1 MLAVENVTLAIAG
14 RTLCS
19 ALSFAV
25 NAGERWVIVGPNGVG
40 KTTLLATLAGLRS
53 PASGTIRIE
62 GRAIREWTPRERA
75 LRVGLLPQDTVDAF
89 PDTALEI
96 AISGRHPHVARW
108 RAESQDDIAAANAAL
123 ADVDCQGLA
132 QRNVQTLSGG
142 ERRRVALAM
151 LLAQDPAIMLLDEP
165 TNHLD
170 VAHEVRVL
178 DLLARRVSTGQ
189 RAIVMS
195 IHDLTLAA
203 RHASHALL
211 FGFEGVRTGPASEM
225 LTAGNLSALYRQPLA
240 SVAFEDGIAFL
251 PRRNGDA
258 SQP

>member
-1 MLAVENVTLAIAG
+1 VILTVENVTLAVAG

-25 NAGERWVIVGPNGVG
+25 DAGECWVIVGPNGVG
-40 KTTLLATLAGLRS
+40 KTTLLATLAGLRA
-53 PASGTIRIE
+53 PASGAIGIE
-62 GRAIREWTPRERA
+62 GRAMREWTPRERA

-96 AISGRHPHVARW
+96 AIAGRHPHVARW
-108 RAESQDDIAAANAAL
+108 RAESPDDVAAARTAL
-123 ADVDCQGLA
+123 ADVDCAGLA
-132 QRNVQTLSGG
+132 ERNVQTLSGG

-178 DLLARRVSTGQ
+178 DLLARRASTGQ

-211 FGFEGVRTGPASEM
+211 FGFEGVSAGPASEM
-225 LTAGNLSALYRQPLA
+225 LTARNLSALYRQAL
-240 SVAFEDGIAFL
+240 VAVPHAGGTAFL
-251 PRRNGDA
+251 PA
-258 SQP
+258 

>member
-1 MLAVENVTLAIAG
+1 MLTVENVTLAVAG

-25 NAGERWVIVGPNGVG
+25 DAGECWVIVGPNGVG
-40 KTTLLATLAGLRS
+40 KTTLLATLAGLRA
-53 PASGTIRIE
+53 PASGAIGIE
-62 GRAIREWTPRERA
+62 GRAMREWTPRERA

-96 AISGRHPHVARW
+96 AIAGRHPHVARW
-108 RAESQDDIAAANAAL
+108 RAESPDDVAAARTAL
-123 ADVDCQGLA
+123 ADVDCAGLA
-132 QRNVQTLSGG
+132 ERNVQTLSGG

-178 DLLARRVSTGQ
+178 DLLARRASTGQ

-211 FGFEGVRTGPASEM
+211 FGFEGVSAGPASEM
-225 LTAGNLSALYRQPLA
+225 LTARNLSALYRQAL
-240 SVAFEDGIAFL
+240 VAVPHAGGTAFL
-251 PRRNGDA
+251 PA
-258 SQP
+258 

>member
-1 MLAVENVTLAIAG
+1 MLAVENVSLAMAG

-19 ALSFAV
+19 ALSFVV
-25 NAGERWVIVGPNGVG
+25 NPGERWVVVGPNGVG
-40 KTTLLATLAGLRS
+40 KTTLLATLAGLRP
-53 PASGTIRIE
+53 PASGTVRIE

-75 LRVGLLPQDTVDAF
+75 LRVGLLPQDTIDAF

-108 RAESQDDIAAANAAL
+108 RAESPDDVAAATTAL
-123 ADVDCQGLA
+123 ADVDCAGLA

-178 DLLARRVSTGQ
+178 DLLARRVSTGR

-211 FGFEGVRTGPASEM
+211 FGSEGVRAGPASEM
-225 LTAGNLSALYRQPLA
+225 LTAGNLSALYRQPL
-240 SVAFEDGIAFL
+240 VAVPHAGGTAFL
-251 PRRNGDA
+251 PA
-258 SQP
+258 

>member
-1 MLAVENVTLAIAG
+1 
-14 RTLCS
+14 
-19 ALSFAV
+19 
-25 NAGERWVIVGPNGVG
+25 
-40 KTTLLATLAGLRS
+40 LRS

-96 AISGRHPHVARW
+96 AMSGRHPHVARW
-108 RAESQDDIAAANAAL
+108 RAESPDDIAAANTAL
-123 ADVDCQGLA
+123 ADVDCAGLA

-203 RHASHALL
+203 RHATHALL
-211 FGFEGVRTGPASEM
+211 FGAEGVRAGPASEM
-225 LTAGNLSALYRQPLA
+225 LTARNLSALYRQPL
-240 SVAFEDGIAFL
+240 VAVPHAGGTAFL
-251 PRRNGDA
+251 PA
-258 SQP
+258 

>member
-1 MLAVENVTLAIAG
+1 MLTVNDLTLAMAG

-19 ALSFAV
+19 ALSLAV

-40 KTTLLATLAGLRS
+40 KTTLLATLAGLRA
-53 PASGTIRIE
+53 PASGAICIE
-62 GRAIREWTPRERA
+62 GRAMREWTPRERA

-96 AISGRHPHVARW
+96 AIAGRHPHVARW
-108 RAESQDDIAAANAAL
+108 RAESPDDVAAARTAL
-123 ADVDCQGLA
+123 ADVDCAGLA
-132 QRNVQTLSGG
+132 ERNVQTLSGG

-211 FGFEGVRTGPASEM
+211 FGFEGVSAGPASEM
-225 LTAGNLSALYRQPLA
+225 LTARNLSALYRQAL
-240 SVAFEDGIAFL
+240 VAVPHAGGTAFL
-251 PRRNGDA
+251 PA
-258 SQP
+258 

>member
-1 MLAVENVTLAIAG
+1 MLTVDNLTLAMAG

-19 ALSFAV
+19 ALSLAV

-40 KTTLLATLAGLRS
+40 KTTLLATLAGLRA
-53 PASGTIRIE
+53 PASGAIGIE
-62 GRAIREWTPRERA
+62 GRAMREWTPRERA

-108 RAESQDDIAAANAAL
+108 RAESPDDVAAARTAL
-123 ADVDCQGLA
+123 ADVDCAGLA
-132 QRNVQTLSGG
+132 ERNVQTLSGG

-178 DLLARRVSTGQ
+178 DLLARRASTGQ

-211 FGFEGVRTGPASEM
+211 FGFEGVSAGPASEM
-225 LTAGNLSALYRQPLA
+225 LTARNLSALYRQAL
-240 SVAFEDGIAFL
+240 VAVPHAGGTAFL
-251 PRRNGDA
+251 PA
-258 SQP
+258 

>member
-1 MLAVENVTLAIAG
+1 MLAVENLTLAIAR
-14 RTLCS
+14 RTLCRG
-19 ALSFAV
+19 LSFVV
-25 NAGERWVIVGPNGVG
+25 NRGERWVVVGPNGVG

-53 PASGTIRIE
+53 PASGTIVLD
-62 GRAIREWTPRERA
+62 GRAMREWTPRERA

-108 RAESQDDIAAANAAL
+108 RAESQDDVATAKAAL
-123 ADVDCQGLA
+123 AEVDCAGLA
-132 QRNVQTLSGG
+132 DRNVQTLSGG

-178 DLLARRVSTGQ
+178 DLLAQRVSAGQ

-211 FGFEGVRTGPASEM
+211 FGFEGVSAGPASEM
-225 LTAGNLSALYRQPLA
+225 LTAGNLSALYRQAL
-240 SVAFEDGIAFL
+240 VAVPHAGGTAFL
-251 PRRNGDA
+251 PA
-258 SQP
+258 